1 MPEIIAEIIPTSVFY
16 ATNKDI
22 LDLFMSSRREFKPQ
36 FLREF
41 LARRGILVSR
51 DEAFEEMARY
61 LSSLELSSS
70 DRLVLE
76 EQLVETRRAEK
87 MTVATIR
94 TTMDA
99 ERLATIASRLA
110 EKRAGLQEQ
119 FQPDFSS
126 GSLEL
131 GVNYTE
137 IDYGKT
143 TLKQKRERDMKMEFV
158 QNGDTLTIRRPAN
171 EKSDEILRDLVD
183 IVADLETA
191 DPKVRTVDL
200 SGLATPDLRNRFF
213 TTLIRS
219 LDGFSFGDVKGVWVS
234 KIADS
239 DESDDEDAAEDSL
252 AGETGNESVETG
264 KRLCREAVSQLSRAL
279 LEGTGVL
286 GTRGYKS
293 FISDG
298 FSISWIKWVCKTDDR
313 DEDLVKFEAGL
324 QSPDTGGEFRYNI
337 CGVQR
342 KREDGSYTNRQAAK
356 PSERQRF
363 FPVLEEAVWKV
374 VDAMND
380 ELRTSAVTLATEW
393 DPVASQEATP

>member
-1 MPEIIAEIIPTSVFY
+1 MPETIAEIIPTSVFY

-22 LDLFMSSRREFKPQ
+22 FDLFMSSRREFNAQ

-51 DEAFEEMARY
+51 DETFEEIAKY

-70 DRLVLE
+70 DRLELE
-76 EQLVETRRAEK
+76 EELVETRRAER
-87 MTVATIR
+87 MTIATIPV
-94 TTMDA
+94 TMDA

-119 FQPDFSS
+119 FQLDFSS

-171 EKSDEILRDLVD
+171 EKSDEILRDLID
-183 IVADLETA
+183 IIAEVETA
-191 DPKVRTVDL
+191 YPEVRIVDL
-200 SGLATPDLRNRFF
+200 SGLSTADLRNRFF
-213 TTLIRS
+213 TTLIHS
-219 LDGFSFGDVKGVWVS
+219 LHGFLFSDVEGVWVS
-234 KIADS
+234 RVVQN
-239 DESDDEDAAEDSL
+239 DESDDNDTGEDDLAEDMYSE
-252 AGETGNESVETG
+252 GTETG
-264 KRLCREAVSQLSRAL
+264 KRLSSETVGQLSRAV

-293 FISDG
+293 FVSDG
-298 FSISWIKWVCKTDDR
+298 FSISWIKWLCKTDDR
-313 DEDLVKFEAGL
+313 DATLLRFEAGL

-337 CGVQR
+337 CGVHR
-342 KREDGSYTNRQAAK
+342 KKEDGSYTHRSAAK
-356 PSERQRF
+356 QAEKQRF
-363 FPVLEEAVWKV
+363 LPVLEDAVWKV
-374 VDAMND
+374 LDAIND
-380 ELRTSAVTLATEW
+380 ELRASAVKLATGG